1 MTTVGLDTSVVL
13 RLLTGEPETLAALA
27 FRTLEKIRRRKHRV
41 IVSDLVASE
50 TYFALQHHFGMPKAE
65 ALEVLRE
72 FFRGS
77 GVRPTGAALDILAV
91 PNLAG
96 SNPGFVDRIIH
107 AEYDRLADEM
117 LTFEKAARAL
127 SKTRVLVA

>member
-1 MTTVGLDTSVVL
+1 
-13 RLLTGEPETLAALA
+13 
-27 FRTLEKIRRRKHRV
+27 V

-96 SNPGFVDRIIH
+96 SNPGFVDRLIH